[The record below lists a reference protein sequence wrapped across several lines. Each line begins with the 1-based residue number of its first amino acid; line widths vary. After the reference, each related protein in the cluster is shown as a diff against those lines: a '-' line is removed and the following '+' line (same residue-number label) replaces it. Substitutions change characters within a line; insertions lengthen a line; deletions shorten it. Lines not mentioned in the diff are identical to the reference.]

1 MSVKINPA
9 LDLIL
14 DRTIDVPVELVW
26 KAWTEPEHLMPW
38 FCPVPWKTIECE
50 IDLRPGGRFMTVMQS
65 PEGERFP
72 STGCYLEV
80 VKHEKLVWTGSLGE
94 DFRPNPVEQ
103 NVPVFTAIL
112 RFERKGNGTRYYV
125 HAMHATPEGRDA
137 HEKMGFTEGWGIALD
152 QLVAYSK
159 SMK

>member
-65 PEGERFP
+65 PEGE
-72 STGCYLEV
+72 
-80 VKHEKLVWTGSLGE
+80 
-94 DFRPNPVEQ
+94 
-103 NVPVFTAIL
+103 
-112 RFERKGNGTRYYV
+112 
-125 HAMHATPEGRDA
+125 
-137 HEKMGFTEGWGIALD
+137 
-152 QLVAYSK
+152 
-159 SMK
+159 